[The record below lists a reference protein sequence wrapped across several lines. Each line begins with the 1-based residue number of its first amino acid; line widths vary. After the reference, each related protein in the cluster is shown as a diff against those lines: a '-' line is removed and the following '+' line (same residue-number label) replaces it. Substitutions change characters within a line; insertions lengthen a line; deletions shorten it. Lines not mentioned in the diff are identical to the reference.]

1 MFYFLIALS
10 AFILS
15 TTLSKLTI
23 KVLSKKKILDV
34 PTSRSNHKSATL
46 RGGGIAIAST
56 ICIAYILYYIYT
68 RDTNLLYVFFGLLI
82 ISTVSFIDDIKNLSI
97 KIRILF
103 QGIAILM
110 LLGPIDCFNLLC
122 FIIIFLSFFA
132 FINFY
137 NFMDGIDGLDTSEAI
152 HISLSIFILSFIAP
166 NIPTEIRVISLTTCA
181 ACLGFIK
188 FNWHPAKIFL
198 GDVGS
203 ISLGFICAWML
214 FNLFSQGFWAAALI
228 IPMVFLADSGITLL
242 KRIIAGKKIWQAHSE
257 HFYQQAVRNGQS
269 HDKVTKKIIYC
280 NLALFVLSIT
290 SLTYPIISFGAA
302 VLLVV
307 GLLYNLQKCG
317 TSS

>member
-1 MFYFLIALS
+1 MFYFLIAFS

-15 TTLSKLTI
+15 ITLSKLTI
-23 KVLSKKKILDV
+23 KVLSKKKILDI

-82 ISTVSFIDDIKNLSI
+82 ISSVSFIDDLKNLSI
-97 KIRILF
+97 KTRIIF
-103 QGIAILM
+103 QGLSIFIL
-110 LLGPIDCFNLLC
+110 LLPVELANFL
-122 FIIIFLSFFA
+122 FYIIIFLFFFI

-152 HISLSIFILSFIAP
+152 HISFSVFILSFIIP
-166 NIPTEIRVISLTTCA
+166 NIPTEIKIISLTTCA

-214 FNLFSQGFWAAALI
+214 FNLFYYQGSWAATLI

-257 HFYQQAVRNGQS
+257 HFYQRAVRNGQS
-269 HDKVTKKIIYC
+269 HARVTKKIIYC

-290 SLTYPIISFGAA
+290 SLTYPILSFGTAA
-302 VLLVV
+302 LLVV
-307 GLLYNLQKCG
+307 GLLYNLQRSA
-317 TSS
+317 T